1 MRKFV
6 NGYVLLFLIVFS
18 YAQGLQ
24 AETIGF
30 IPGALYGTDG
40 NALYIIDKATGDATR
55 IGTHGELDGSSLV
68 DLAFDPDGNL
78 YGISMSVTN
87 PWTYEEESEIVVEAR
102 LYKISPGTGLAVGV
116 GQLGVGVV
124 FEGGLCFTDNGT
136 LYGANQGDASAASLF
151 TINPLSGAG
160 STIGRNAGYSRDI
173 NGLAY
178 DGEKLYAL
186 ERKTGTLGTIDTLTG
201 AYIPIGLTGLLLS
214 VGNVG
219 GLAFDRATGNLYAAL
234 NGGMLCTINK
244 DTGAATFISFMLPQ
258 YGLSFAP
265 PSAWDVTF
273 AADAG
278 DSSATLTWKTGSE
291 NRIAGFSVYRAR
303 SVGDDY
309 VAVHDGLIPAKG
321 TALEG
326 AEYEL
331 VDTDV
336 ENRRRYYYALTITDT
351 DGAVTTQ
358 GLVSALPLR
367 IRGR

>member
-1 MRKFV
+1 MKKIEKVFV
-6 NGYVLLFLIVFS
+6 LVFLVALFCARGVS
-18 YAQGLQ
+18 

-40 NALYIIDKATGDATR
+40 YALYIIDKATGDATR

-68 DLAFDPDGNL
+68 DLAFDPQGNL

-87 PWTYEEESEIVVEAR
+87 PWTYEEEYEIVVEAR

-116 GQLGVGVV
+116 GQLGIGII
-124 FEGGLCFTDNGT
+124 FEGGLCFSDNGT

-178 DGEKLYAL
+178 DGDKLYAL
-186 ERKTGTLGTIDTLTG
+186 ERKTNTLGTIDTLTG
-201 AYIPIGLTGLLLS
+201 AFYPIGMTGLLLS
-214 VGNVG
+214 VGNAG
-219 GLAFDRATGNLYAAL
+219 GLAFDRATGKLYAAL

-244 DTGAATFISFMLPQ
+244 ETGAATFISLMLPQ
-258 YGLSFAP
+258 QGLAFAP
-265 PSAWDVTF
+265 PSAWDITF
-273 AADAG
+273 AADAA
-278 DSSATLTWKTGSE
+278 DSSVTLTWKTASE
-291 NRIAGFSVYRAR
+291 DRIGGFTVYRSRTVA
-303 SVGDDY
+303 GDY
-309 VAVHDGLIPAKG
+309 VPVHEGLIPAKG
-321 TALEG
+321 TSQEG

-331 VDTDV
+331 VDTAV
-336 ENRRRYYYALTITDT
+336 ENRRRYYYALTVTDT
-351 DGAVTTQ
+351 DGEITTQ